1 MSFLRPFLADRQQI
15 SNVDQSDLL
24 ETETQDQEEDVHI
37 ADDSYSPISTPT
49 GSSTS
54 RPLSS
59 ASTRSQMSAQK
70 RSNSKQMKTTL
81 TSAEVLQEY
90 LTERSSRKKTSETQ
104 NTPDA
109 ITKFFEC
116 MAETVKT
123 FSPELQIEV
132 KSKIFVIVNDA
143 ERKNINFSNITST
156 NSQKA
161 TFSDQPFPSTQIHQQ
176 HWVTTPQAQ
185 FHQQQQQHHLIH
197 QPYHTPIH
205 NHNLNHSYHISHIR
219 TNIQQNL
226 LLFYHLPQMSQ
237 KILVITTMIMNDT
250 TYT

>member
-1 MSFLRPFLADRQQI
+1 MQEKMEYLKGHLSKISSQETRSGDSGNKKKNWRFDKHMSFLRPFLADRQQI
-15 SNVDQSDLL
+15 SNVDHSDLL

-109 ITKFFEC
+109 ITKFF
-116 MAETVKT
+116 
-123 FSPELQIEV
+123 
-132 KSKIFVIVNDA
+132 
-143 ERKNINFSNITST
+143 
-156 NSQKA
+156 
-161 TFSDQPFPSTQIHQQ
+161 
-176 HWVTTPQAQ
+176 
-185 FHQQQQQHHLIH
+185 
-197 QPYHTPIH
+197 
-205 NHNLNHSYHISHIR
+205 
-219 TNIQQNL
+219 
-226 LLFYHLPQMSQ
+226 
-237 KILVITTMIMNDT
+237 
-250 TYT
+250 